1 MSIEKC
7 FDLLQLDAVPADFDL
22 MVNPTE
28 PLYVSVGKMA
38 RQVSR
43 PEHSRIRILTVR
55 IMHKFLSGQ
64 LGPLQVTAR
73 DTLSADIKLAWHTDR
88 HRFQIRI
95 EDIELCIVNRL
106 ADGYPADAR
115 VNLPNARPNSRL
127 GGAVEIPYSIA
138 SLQQTCRQIQRYCFA
153 ATQDLELL
161 APRPSGFYQ
170 HPPSGGRCLHDR
182 RAGCFNVILQP
193 LAINCGGSAGEYD
206 ARADRQRQENL
217 ERSDVEGDGG
227 D

>member
-7 FDLLQLDAVPADFDL
+7 FDFLQLDAVPADFDL

-106 ADGYPADAR
+106 ADGYSDNVR
-115 VNLPNARPNSRL
+115 VKLQIDRPNSRF
-127 GGAVEIPYSIA
+127 GGAVEILYI
-138 SLQQTCRQIQRYCFA
+138 IDYRYL
-153 ATQDLELL
+153 TYRLIK
-161 APRPSGFYQ
+161 R
-170 HPPSGGRCLHDR
+170 
-182 RAGCFNVILQP
+182 
-193 LAINCGGSAGEYD
+193 
-206 ARADRQRQENL
+206 
-217 ERSDVEGDGG
+217 
-227 D
+227 